1 MEVKKL
7 KECCTIIAGQSPESK
22 YYNSNGDGL
31 PFFQGKADFGELY
44 PSIRVY
50 CSQPTKI
57 AEKDDILLS
66 VRAPVGPTN
75 LAPCKVCIGRGL
87 TAIRPSEV
95 LLTRYVLL
103 FFRYFEAQLASK
115 GTGTTFKA
123 ITQDVVKNLEIPI
136 PPLPEQERIVA
147 RIEELFSQLD
157 AGVETLK
164 KTKAQLAVYR
174 QAVLKEAFEGRLT
187 IHVPV
192 NLPLSWE
199 SSDETNTLPAIPE
212 EWHYIALK
220 YLGDLGRGKSKH
232 RPRNDPKLFVDGK
245 YPFIQTGD
253 VKAATNCITS
263 FTKQYGEFGLSQSKL
278 WPKGTLCITIAANIA
293 ETAFLGIDACFPD
306 SIVGFTPNESILAEY
321 VRYFVESQKIRLW
334 AFAPATAQKN
344 INLDTLETLIIPYCS
359 IDEQRVV
366 ISEIESRLSVCDS
379 IEQTV
384 DTALQQAEAMRQ
396 SILKGAFEG
405 KL

>member
-1 MEVKKL
+1 MEIKKL

-174 QAVLKEAFEGRLT
+174 QAVLKEAFSDCDDSVTMGSVATMIDPQPSHRTPPEFENGIPYIGIGDIDYNEKT
-187 IHVPV
+187 IRFKNARKV
-192 NLPLSWE
+192 NPSVYEDHLQRYTLRDGDFVMGKIGTIGKPFRLPLPQNYTLSANVILIQPDAGKINPEYLFWQF
-199 SSDETNTLPAIPE
+199 SSPLITEQLMEGKNETSQPAF
-212 EWHYIALK
+212 
-220 YLGDLGRGKSKH
+220 G
-232 RPRNDPKLFVDGK
+232 
-245 YPFIQTGD
+245 IQ
-253 VKAATNCITS
+253 KARLLQIKMCSLEA
-263 FTKQYGEFGLSQSKL
+263 Q
-278 WPKGTLCITIAANIA
+278 
-293 ETAFLGIDACFPD
+293 DR
-306 SIVGFTPNESILAEY
+306 IVYDIRE
-321 VRYFVESQKIRLW
+321 KI
-334 AFAPATAQKN
+334 
-344 INLDTLETLIIPYCS
+344 
-359 IDEQRVV
+359 
-366 ISEIESRLSVCDS
+366 SVCEH

-384 DTALQQAEAMRQ
+384 TLSLQQAEAMRQ
-396 SILKGAFEG
+396 SILKDAFEG
-405 KL
+405 RL